1 MKLKYVSMIALV
13 MSVLVACGGSIPAPA
28 PNTTAPTMVTLQ
40 GQLTDAVTGEP
51 IVNAKIDIGSRTAFT
66 NSSGHYEI
74 ANVQA
79 NSGTTV
85 ARDYQATLTL
95 TGVTAPINM
104 TNAATTPRYPNI
116 KFTMPVTAAAGTTAG
131 NHDFKVG
138 KLSATIKGI
147 VGDSTLL
154 PLGGASVE
162 LQDNTTGMV
171 GNVLRTTTSDTAT
184 ATLGQYSF
192 ANVEA
197 GVDYKLVG
205 HSSDAS
211 KQGNITTGKL
221 TDNQTLQLSLSST
234 PALILSAIDTYS
246 PRIIKVSP
254 DNNADIAPGAV
265 NVVFTFNEP
274 IRQDAYSIPNL
285 SVTDNIYHD
294 INVSYGGR
302 KAAGNYAHT
311 MTWNATFD
319 ALTINLPATGT
330 SSKFTV
336 DLSLLSPT
344 TTTGTTP
351 TTTLGKLKDLSGNAL
366 EKSPVLTSGNLL
378 AFTTN
383 GGVLA
388 VAPAILSPD
397 APSLD
402 RNATSVTLD
411 WLPAAG
417 ANKGYNIYRSTSNSL
432 APGVT
437 EPFIQIAGPVTA
449 SIYTDTQTLS
459 GFNLLP
465 LPEVAQSYAYR
476 VTSINSD
483 LIESA
488 PSNEVLV
495 KDVVAPTPVGTSG
508 ICVVP
513 GSNSLTIN
521 TTPAT
526 VTSNGQVQ
534 FTFSEPLAAVAAETL
549 ANYVGVN
556 ISATKLTSPT
566 TVVLDFS
573 APITCLNIYNVLLSN
588 GITDV
593 AGNPLA
599 GSLAQRTLSYTP

>member
-1 MKLKYVSMIALV
+1 MKLKYISMVALV
-13 MSVLVACGGSIPAPA
+13 ISVLTACGGSVPAPT
-28 PNTTAPTMVTLQ
+28 PNTTTPTLVTLQ
-40 GQLTDAVTGEP
+40 GQLTDAATGEP

-85 ARDYQATLTL
+85 ARDYQATITL
-95 TGVTAPINM
+95 TGVTSPINM
-104 TNAATTPRYPNI
+104 ANAATTPRYPNI
-116 KFTMPVTAAAGTTAG
+116 KFTMPVAAATGTTAG

-138 KLSATIKGI
+138 KLSATLKGI

-154 PLGGASVE
+154 PLGGATVE
-162 LQDNTTGMV
+162 LQDNTLGMV
-171 GNVLRTTTSDTAT
+171 GNVIRTTTTDTAT
-184 ATLGQYSF
+184 ATLGQYTF

-205 HSSDAS
+205 RSSDAS
-211 KQGNITTGKL
+211 KQGNITAGKL
-221 TDNQTLQLSLSST
+221 ADNQILQLPLSGT
-234 PALILSAIDTYS
+234 PALILSATDTYS
-246 PRIIKVSP
+246 PRIVKVSP
-254 DNNADIAPGAV
+254 ENNADIAPGSV

-274 IRQDAYSIPNL
+274 IKQDAYSIPNL
-285 SVTDNIYHD
+285 SVADNLYHD

-311 MTWNATFD
+311 LSWNAAFD

-344 TTTGTTP
+344 TTGATTTP
-351 TTTLGKLKDLSGNAL
+351 DKLKDLSGNAL
-366 EKSPVLTSGNLL
+366 EKSPVLTTGNLL
-378 AFTTN
+378 TFTTN

-388 VAPAILSPD
+388 VAPVILSPD

-411 WLPAAG
+411 WQLATG
-417 ANKGYNIYRSTSNSL
+417 ATKGYNIYRSTSNSL
-432 APGVT
+432 APGVA
-437 EPFIQIAGPVTA
+437 EPFVQIAGPVTA
-449 SIYTDTQTLS
+449 SIYIDTQTLS
-459 GFNLLP
+459 QFNLLP
-465 LPEVAQSYAYR
+465 LPEVAQSYVYR

-495 KDVVAPTPVGTSG
+495 KDGVAPTPVGTSG
-508 ICVVP
+508 ICVAP

-526 VTSNGQVQ
+526 VTTNGQVQ
-534 FTFSEPLAAVAAETL
+534 FTFSEPLAAAAAETL

-556 ISATKLTSPT
+556 ISAAKLTAPT
-566 TVVLDFS
+566 IVVLDFS
-573 APITCLNIYNVLLSN
+573 APITCLNIYNVELGN

-599 GSLAQRTLSYTP
+599 GSLTERTMTYAH

>member
-1 MKLKYVSMIALV
+1 MKFKNISTIAWV
-13 MSVLVACGGSIPAPA
+13 VSVLTACGGSVPAPT
-28 PNTTAPTMVTLQ
+28 PTTTTPTLVTLQ
-40 GQLTDAVTGEP
+40 GQLTDAATGEP
-51 IVNAKIDIGSRTAFT
+51 IVNGKIDIGSRNAFT
-66 NSSGHYEI
+66 NTSGHYEI
-74 ANVQA
+74 TNVQA

-85 ARDYQATLTL
+85 ARDYQATITL
-95 TGVTAPINM
+95 TGVTSPINM
-104 TNAATTPRYPNI
+104 TNATVTPRYPNI

-138 KLSATIKGI
+138 KLSATIKGV

-154 PLGGASVE
+154 TLGGASVE

-171 GNVLRTTTSDTAT
+171 GNVLRSTTSNAT
-184 ATLGQYSF
+184 TGEYLF

-197 GVDYKLVG
+197 GLDYKLVG
-205 HSSDAS
+205 RSSDAT
-211 KQGNITTGKL
+211 KQGNITTGRL
-221 TDNQTLQLSLSST
+221 TDNQTLQLPLSST
-234 PALILSAIDTYS
+234 PALILAATDTYS

-254 DNNADIAPGAV
+254 ENNADIAPGSV

-274 IRQDAYSIPNL
+274 IKQDAYSIPNL
-285 SVTDNIYHD
+285 SVVDNLYHD

-311 MTWNATFD
+311 LSWNATFD

-344 TTTGTTP
+344 TSGATSA
-351 TTTLGKLKDLSGNAL
+351 LGKLKDMSGNGL

-388 VAPAILSPD
+388 VVPVILSPD

-417 ANKGYNIYRSTSNSL
+417 ATKGYNVYRSTSNSL
-432 APGVT
+432 APGVA

-449 SIYTDTQTLS
+449 SVYTDTQTLS

-465 LPEVAQSYAYR
+465 LPEVAQSYVYR

-488 PSNEVLV
+488 PSNEMLV

-508 ICVVP
+508 ICIAP
-513 GSNSLTIN
+513 AGNSLTVI
-521 TTPAT
+521 TTP
-526 VTSNGQVQ
+526 VTPTPNGQVL
-534 FTFSEPLAAVAAETL
+534 FTFSEPLEVITAETL
-549 ANYVGVN
+549 ANYTGVN
-556 ISATKLTSPT
+556 ISAAKLTSPT

-573 APITCLNIYNVLLSN
+573 APITCANTNTVELGN

-599 GSLAQRTLSYTP
+599 GSLVQRTLSFTP